1 MNIKF
6 VRTVSILLS
15 LKFCTFM
22 YACNVYG
29 LDGVAVTVNVLIM
42 PQIRAQVQGICYE
55 TLPDIS
61 LANSLTLLGIFI

>member
-1 MNIKF
+1 
-6 VRTVSILLS
+6 
-15 LKFCTFM
+15 M

-55 TLPDIS
+55 T
-61 LANSLTLLGIFI
+61 